1 MNFAETAEVIA
12 AIQIYDNRRADE
24 ATVKAWHK
32 IIGRF
37 SKADCLD
44 GVVEHYTNSTD
55 WLMPAHIKRFVAK
68 RRARRI
74 ELAGHPALNYED
86 EYDVDDNIRSDAK
99 DRHAELVDG
108 IANGTIS
115 PEQYQHYRV
124 HKIMLE
130 SLLAQARP
138 LT

>member
-12 AIQIYDNRRADE
+12 AIQIYDNRKADE

-37 SKADCLD
+37 SKEDCINA
-44 GVVEHYTNSTD
+44 VVEHYTNSTD
-55 WLMPAHIKRFVAK
+55 WLMPAHITGRVKKV
-68 RRARRI
+68 RARRI

-86 EYDVDDNIRSDAK
+86 EYDGDDHIRSDAK
-99 DRHAELVDG
+99 YRHAELVDG
-108 IANGTIS
+108 IANGSIS
-115 PEQYQHYRV
+115 PEQYQHYRA

-138 LT
+138 LA

>member
-12 AIQIYDNRRADE
+12 AIQIYDNRKADE

-37 SKADCLD
+37 SKEDCMD
-44 GVVEHYTNSTD
+44 AVVEHYTNSTD
-55 WLMPAHIKRFVAK
+55 WLMPAHITGRVKKV
-68 RRARRI
+68 RARRI
-74 ELAGHPALNYED
+74 ELAGHPSLNYSD
-86 EYDVDDNIRSDAK
+86 EYDIDGQRVSGAK
-99 DRHAELVDG
+99 YRQAELVEG
-108 IANGTIS
+108 IANGAITADQY
-115 PEQYQHYRV
+115 EQYRAK
-124 HKIMLE
+124 KIMLE